1 MMMRLFLMVLTLLL
15 GQGLWS
21 TASLADDADGASKLV
36 REVSQRMLS
45 TLEKRR
51 ADIERD
57 PSIIFGLVDQIVVP
71 HFDFEKITQQA
82 VGPHWRDASAEQ
94 RKGLTYGF
102 REVLIR
108 TYAKA
113 LLNYSGE
120 DIRYM
125 PVKAGQREG
134 TVTVP
139 TEVRERGGPPVPVD
153 YRMYQKD
160 GKWLVYDLVIDN
172 VSLIKNYRDSFNTEI
187 RREGIDGLI
196 SQLGQMNKKGEV

>member
-1 MMMRLFLMVLTLLL
+1 
-15 GQGLWS
+15 
-21 TASLADDADGASKLV
+21 
-36 REVSQRMLS
+36 MLS

-51 ADIERD
+51 AEVDRD
-57 PSIIFGLVDQIVVP
+57 PSLIFGLVDEIVVP

-82 VGPHWRDASAEQ
+82 VGIHWKDASPEQ
-94 RKGLTYGF
+94 RQGLTNGF

-113 LLNYSGE
+113 LLNYSGQ
-120 DIRYM
+120 DIRYL
-125 PVKAGQREG
+125 PVKPGQREG

-139 TEVRERGGPPVPVD
+139 TEVREKGGPAVPVD
-153 YRMYQKD
+153 YRMYEKS

-187 RREGIDGLI
+187 RRQGIDALI
-196 SQLGQMNKKGEV
+196 SHLQQMNRKGEV